1 MQSYV
6 PVVTVN
12 LPQQRY
18 LEAILNEY
26 VRAEKVKIESR
37 LLRDSALAAAESF
50 LLQYPD
56 RHVAIVLETHSTE
69 PDDIMEFDASTRRR
83 VSLADPS
90 GDRWHLALAIPRLD
104 AWALVDDHIR
114 QQVQQAGIWQ
124 DPETASLQIDRQKIE
139 NSNYLNLASKISS
152 FVQAHPFNLEALK
165 HKSRQCRELCE
176 FIERS
181 LTPATVPASA
191 SDWF

>member
-6 PVVTVN
+6 PVVTVS

-18 LEAILNEY
+18 LEAIFDEY

-37 LLRDSALAAAESF
+37 LFRDSALAAAESF
-50 LLQYPD
+50 LLRYPD
-56 RHVAIVLETHSTE
+56 RHIAIVLETHSTD
-69 PDDIMEFDASTRRR
+69 PDEIKEFDASTRRR

-114 QQVQQAGIWQ
+114 DAIQQAGIWQ

-139 NSNYLNLASKISS
+139 NSNYLSLASKISS
-152 FVQAHPFNLEALK
+152 FVEAHPFNLEALK
-165 HKSRQCRELCE
+165 TQES
-176 FIERS
+176 
-181 LTPATVPASA
+181 PVPGTLRVH
-191 SDWF
+191 